1 MRADEG
7 ELVSLVAEVAKALLL
22 INSHNIVHSDLKT
35 ENILLKR
42 GKEGAYIRGVKLI
55 DFGSSFLFTNLKQF
69 SMATPEYMP
78 PEILNYILFQNK
90 LEYDLPMLSQMERYK
105 NPWVIDIWSLGC
117 ILLEIV
123 SGVPLWMSI
132 ETRVEGKTAPRV
144 VGLFAVKNRV
154 FSKIIQKQRDV
165 VANLDHHL
173 DHSVR
178 FASRRTIPAS
188 TLVKPSER
196 HSNSCFT
203 STQSKEYHPFSCWL
217 CWVCPANLRGCRL
230 IDLINLCFC
239 REPFKT
245 QKQ

>member
-165 VANLDHHL
+165 VANLDYHL

-188 TLVKPSER
+188 T
-196 HSNSCFT
+196 
-203 STQSKEYHPFSCWL
+203 
-217 CWVCPANLRGCRL
+217 
-230 IDLINLCFC
+230 
-239 REPFKT
+239 
-245 QKQ
+245 